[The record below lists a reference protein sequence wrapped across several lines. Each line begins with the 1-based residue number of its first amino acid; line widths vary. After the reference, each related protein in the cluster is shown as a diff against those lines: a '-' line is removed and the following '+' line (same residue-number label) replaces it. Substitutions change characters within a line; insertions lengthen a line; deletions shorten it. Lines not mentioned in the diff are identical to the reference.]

1 LDRNLTLISASAG
14 YGKTT
19 LAAAWLQDGP
29 RPVAWL
35 SLDQDDSDL
44 VVFLTYVVAA
54 IRTIFPDACPQTQS
68 LGQAPQMPP
77 VDYIHNDLINQ
88 LLPKLIDNLP
98 LQMHLVI
105 CSRTD
110 PQLPLAKLR
119 VHQQMTEI
127 RTPDLCFSQEEV
139 NTYLEQA
146 LGEKPSSETVTLL
159 EEKTEGWIAG
169 LRMAALSMRGTDDL
183 AAFVKTFK
191 GIHHNVMDFLVD
203 EVLSRQS
210 QAVQDFLFQTSLL
223 DRFCVPLCEAVTDHS
238 LARSREILA
247 EMERQ
252 NLFLVPLDYERGWYR
267 YHHLFQDFLRRRSE
281 DHLSKEGVATLHCK
295 ASAWLAGN
303 GFIDEALRHALAAGD
318 VEGAARV
325 VEESRHAALNR
336 EEWATLERWLN
347 LLPEETIQG
356 RPILLVARAWVLDF
370 RYQIAGIPPLLQA
383 AEARLSADPDV
394 WTESARDLQGEI
406 DALWSIVLAW
416 GGQGKPALERAL
428 RALKLLPP
436 AYAFVRSFAMLIL
449 ALAYQMT
456 GQTDTALR
464 VLGDFLTE
472 ADALPDTVI
481 TRMLICQAYVHIRV
495 GNLHQAAQV
504 LQRLQYVAEKARL
517 TVSIFIA
524 NWLLGRI
531 SYEWNHLET
540 ASQHLPAMFEL
551 RYVGHY
557 GMVYDGTTSLVLT
570 YHAQGKP
577 DKAEETLAALRRFAL
592 KIGIMERLH
601 FDSFEA
607 RLAVSKGDL
616 QPAIRWT
623 ETHPVDMPA
632 GYTFVW
638 FELPIVIKTRVLIAQ
653 GTEASLHEA
662 VQLLQELLTFAESM
676 HSTYRQIETLAHLA
690 LAYQAQGQTD
700 DALQAL
706 ERSVKLA
713 GRSG

>member
-1 LDRNLTLISASAG
+1 
-14 YGKTT
+14 
-19 LAAAWLQDGP
+19 
-29 RPVAWL
+29 
-35 SLDQDDSDL
+35 
-44 VVFLTYVVAA
+44 
-54 IRTIFPDACPQTQS
+54 
-68 LGQAPQMPP
+68 
-77 VDYIHNDLINQ
+77 
-88 LLPKLIDNLP
+88 
-98 LQMHLVI
+98 
-105 CSRTD
+105 
-110 PQLPLAKLR
+110 
-119 VHQQMTEI
+119 
-127 RTPDLCFSQEEV
+127 
-139 NTYLEQA
+139 
-146 LGEKPSSETVTLL
+146 
-159 EEKTEGWIAG
+159 
-169 LRMAALSMRGTDDL
+169 
-183 AAFVKTFK
+183 
-191 GIHHNVMDFLVD
+191 
-203 EVLSRQS
+203 
-210 QAVQDFLFQTSLL
+210 
-223 DRFCVPLCEAVTDHS
+223 
-238 LARSREILA
+238 
-247 EMERQ
+247 
-252 NLFLVPLDYERGWYR
+252 
-267 YHHLFQDFLRRRSE
+267 
-281 DHLSKEGVATLHCK
+281 
-295 ASAWLAGN
+295 
-303 GFIDEALRHALAAGD
+303 
-318 VEGAARV
+318 
-325 VEESRHAALNR
+325 
-336 EEWATLERWLN
+336 
-347 LLPEETIQG
+347 
-356 RPILLVARAWVLDF
+356 
-370 RYQIAGIPPLLQA
+370 
-383 AEARLSADPDV
+383 
-394 WTESARDLQGEI
+394 
-406 DALWSIVLAW
+406 
-416 GGQGKPALERAL
+416 
-428 RALKLLPP
+428 
-436 AYAFVRSFAMLIL
+436 
-449 ALAYQMT
+449 MT

-607 RLAVSKGDL
+607 RLAVSKVDL

-713 GRSG
+713 QPGGFIRTFVDLGRPVAELLKQLAQRGVAPDYISQILDAFSQSPEIPKTVPKTVSDAQAELVEPLTERELEILQLLNERLTDKEIAQTLDISVLTAKTHARNIYQKLGVKGRRRAVDHAKTLGILSSN

>member
-1 LDRNLTLISASAG
+1 
-14 YGKTT
+14 
-19 LAAAWLQDGP
+19 
-29 RPVAWL
+29 
-35 SLDQDDSDL
+35 
-44 VVFLTYVVAA
+44 
-54 IRTIFPDACPQTQS
+54 
-68 LGQAPQMPP
+68 
-77 VDYIHNDLINQ
+77 
-88 LLPKLIDNLP
+88 
-98 LQMHLVI
+98 
-105 CSRTD
+105 
-110 PQLPLAKLR
+110 
-119 VHQQMTEI
+119 
-127 RTPDLCFSQEEV
+127 
-139 NTYLEQA
+139 
-146 LGEKPSSETVTLL
+146 
-159 EEKTEGWIAG
+159 
-169 LRMAALSMRGTDDL
+169 
-183 AAFVKTFK
+183 
-191 GIHHNVMDFLVD
+191 
-203 EVLSRQS
+203 
-210 QAVQDFLFQTSLL
+210 
-223 DRFCVPLCEAVTDHS
+223 
-238 LARSREILA
+238 
-247 EMERQ
+247 
-252 NLFLVPLDYERGWYR
+252 VPLDYERGWYR
-267 YHHLFQDFLRRRSE
+267 YHHLFQDFLRRKSE
-281 DHLSKEGVATLHCK
+281 DHLSKEGVATLHSK

-676 HSTYRQIETLAHLA
+676 HSTYRQIETLA
-690 LAYQAQGQTD
+690 QTD

-713 GRSG
+713 QPGGFIRTFVDLGRPVAELLKQLAQRGVAPDYISQILDAFPQSPEIPKTVPKTVSDAQAELVEPLTERELEILQLLNERLTDKEIAQTLDISVLTAKTHARNIYQKLGVKGRRQAVDHAKTLGILSSN